1 MKTLACFAILL
12 GAGVAQ
18 AQTRPTLVAAVGA
31 GVDIEPARDVMN
43 RGTVT
48 STLASYE
55 FEGEI
60 LWRELGLIARGV
72 GTDGSIDFQNVGF
85 DRLELMIGG
94 SWRPFAARVSG
105 EEWHHMVAR
114 RLTLE
119 AGLAYQH
126 IVAALDDANTLGLHV
141 GLHGDLPLVQHEG
154 GRVPFVRIVVQRT
167 FIFAGDTVTNTAF
180 GAARIDPGTPAIQ
193 ALVAFGV
200 AW

>member
-1 MKTLACFAILL
+1 MKTLAFILVIAT
-12 GAGVAQ
+12 AGVAQ
-18 AQTRPTLVAAVGA
+18 AQTRPTLAAAVGA

-43 RGTVT
+43 RTVT
-48 STLASYE
+48 STLGSYE

-60 LWRELGLIARGV
+60 QWRELGLIARGV
-72 GTDGSIDFQNVGF
+72 GTDGSIDFHNVGF
-85 DRLELMIGG
+85 DRLELMLGG
-94 SWRPFAARVSG
+94 GWRPFASRVAG
-105 EEWHHMVAR
+105 QEWHHMVAR
-114 RLTLE
+114 RFTLE

-141 GLHGDLPLVQHEG
+141 GFHGDLPLVQHEG
-154 GRVPFVRIVVQRT
+154 SRVPFVRIIVQRT

-193 ALVAFGV
+193 MLVAFGI